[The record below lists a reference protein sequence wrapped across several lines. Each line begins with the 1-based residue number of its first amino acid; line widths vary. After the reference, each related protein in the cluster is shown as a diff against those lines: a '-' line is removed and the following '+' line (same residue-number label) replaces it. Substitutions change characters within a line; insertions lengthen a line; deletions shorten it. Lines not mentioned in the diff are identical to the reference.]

1 MMRSGLVG
9 RGRRGLVAVA
19 CAGLLALVVVTQ
31 VVWGSGFGGS
41 GSVVGSHRSVV
52 GSHRSGWRSV
62 PVGARG
68 VVSSGLGT
76 VEPGYRVR
84 RVAGGLAAVSRAQG
98 LVARFGSGGVS
109 VGVGGSRLGLRLVGV
124 GDRGRLGPVGLVAP
138 AGRGNR
144 VTYSR
149 AGLSEWYANGPL
161 GLEQGFTVGRRAW
174 GGSGPLTLSMVI
186 SGGLRASSG
195 AGGGVVFGRGGRA
208 ALAYRDL
215 VASDA
220 RGRGLR
226 SWLRVRGARLDIR
239 VDTRGAVYPVR
250 IDPLIQRAKLT
261 ASDGAASDEL
271 GFSVGVSS
279 DGSTVAAGAP
289 IATVGGHIQQGA
301 VYVFVRPGAA
311 WSTGTQTAKLTASDG
326 AASDNLGKSVGV
338 SSDGSTVVAGALATV
353 SGHAFQ
359 GAAYVFGSSASPS
372 LSLSAPASGTA
383 GSAIPASS
391 VTAGFSGGSS
401 PAGTVT
407 FKVFGPQPSAPSSC
421 SPGGTIVGTA
431 MVSGNGNYHPSSS
444 FTASAAG
451 DYWWYASYDGDSNN
465 DPAASTCGA
474 GMAET
479 VISPSAPS
487 ASIASPASGGT
498 YRVGQSVATS
508 FSCSDGTGGPGI
520 SSCTDSNNS
529 GSPGQ
534 LDTSTAGSHSYTV
547 TATSSDGQTAT
558 KSIDYTVAAAPS
570 ALISTPASGTRYAKG
585 QKVRASFSC
594 TDGASGPRIA
604 SCVGTVA
611 NGSPIDT
618 TSPGQHSFTVTATS
632 LDGQRATKTVS
643 YNVRLPTNRLL
654 GRARL
659 TPHSNGAFTVTVK
672 VPGPG
677 SVNILITAWTDNLA
691 HTTRLL
697 QPAPGRFVFARA
709 HKHAKRRGALIIV
722 VRPNPRGRRLLAHH
736 THRITLRLWVSYT
749 PTGGNQRNYGFYDLH
764 LP

>member
-1 MMRSGLVG
+1 
-9 RGRRGLVAVA
+9 
-19 CAGLLALVVVTQ
+19 
-31 VVWGSGFGGS
+31 
-41 GSVVGSHRSVV
+41 
-52 GSHRSGWRSV
+52 
-62 PVGARG
+62 
-68 VVSSGLGT
+68 
-76 VEPGYRVR
+76 
-84 RVAGGLAAVSRAQG
+84 
-98 LVARFGSGGVS
+98 
-109 VGVGGSRLGLRLVGV
+109 
-124 GDRGRLGPVGLVAP
+124 
-138 AGRGNR
+138 
-144 VTYSR
+144 
-149 AGLSEWYANGPL
+149 
-161 GLEQGFTVGRRAW
+161 
-174 GGSGPLTLSMVI
+174 MVI

-261 ASDGAASDEL
+261 ASDGAASANL
-271 GFSVGVSS
+271 GSSVGVSS
-279 DGSTVAAGAP
+279 DGSTVAAGAPNATVGGHGGQGVVYVFVKPGAAWSTGTQTAKVTASDGAANDELGRSVGVSSDGSTVAAGAPGATVGGHGFQGAVYVFVRPGAAWSTGTQTAKLTASDGAANDQLGNSVGMSSDGSTVAAGVP

>member
-1 MMRSGLVG
+1 VYVFVRPGDGWSTG
-9 RGRRGLVAVA
+9 
-19 CAGLLALVVVTQ
+19 TQ
-31 VVWGSGFGGS
+31 
-41 GSVVGSHRSVV
+41 
-52 GSHRSGWRSV
+52 
-62 PVGARG
+62 
-68 VVSSGLGT
+68 T
-76 VEPGYRVR
+76 
-84 RVAGGLAAVSRAQG
+84 
-98 LVARFGSGGVS
+98 
-109 VGVGGSRLGLRLVGV
+109 
-124 GDRGRLGPVGLVAP
+124 
-138 AGRGNR
+138 
-144 VTYSR
+144 
-149 AGLSEWYANGPL
+149 
-161 GLEQGFTVGRRAW
+161 
-174 GGSGPLTLSMVI
+174 
-186 SGGLRASSG
+186 
-195 AGGGVVFGRGGRA
+195 
-208 ALAYRDL
+208 
-215 VASDA
+215 
-220 RGRGLR
+220 
-226 SWLRVRGARLDIR
+226 
-239 VDTRGAVYPVR
+239 
-250 IDPLIQRAKLT
+250 AKLT
-261 ASDGAASDEL
+261 ASDGAASANL
-271 GFSVGVSS
+271 GSSVGVSS
-279 DGSTVAAGAP
+279 DGSTVAAGAPNATVGGHGGQGAVYVFVRPGAGWSTGTETAKVTASDGAANDELGRSVGVSSDGSTVAAGAPIATVGGHGGQGVVYVFVKPGAAWSTGTQTAKVTASDGAANDRLGFSAVGVSSDGSTVAAGAPGATVGGHGFQGAVYVFVRPGAAWSTGTQTAKLTASDGAANDQLGNSVGMSSDGSTVAAGVP